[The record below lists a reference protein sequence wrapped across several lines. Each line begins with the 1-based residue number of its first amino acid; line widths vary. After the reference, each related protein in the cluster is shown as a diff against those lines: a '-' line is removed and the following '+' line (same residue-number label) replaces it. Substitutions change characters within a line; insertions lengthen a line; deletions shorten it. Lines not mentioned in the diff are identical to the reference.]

1 MRGWEGSTVKFK
13 LINFKLIMKQNIY
26 FVDYIIT
33 IKYNKKNIFVIKIK
47 LNIF

>member
-1 MRGWEGSTVKFK
+1 
-13 LINFKLIMKQNIY
+13 MKQNIY